1 MQTRKEFAATCILKV
16 RQVPAQSNTLG
27 MNARSNTDD
36 QKSKKNIWFPSVCK
50 SMLNNGG
57 NQMV

>member
-36 QKSKKNIWFPSVCK
+36 QKSKKHLVSIRLQINAE
-50 SMLNNGG
+50 
-57 NQMV
+57 